1 MTSGPFDLRGKVAIV
16 TGGNGGIGL
25 GMARGLADAGAD
37 IAVVGRNEAKSNAA
51 VADLTK
57 AFSSEVE
64 AGSRQENASNQ
75 ESRAPFRFNRN
86 GKGSSR
92 GIRAISVVTDVTDKV
107 AVAAMV
113 ERVSGELGRIDILV
127 NNAGI
132 NIRKTPHAL
141 EPEEWESVI
150 KTNLTSAFLCSQAV
164 YPAMKQAGGGK
175 IINIGSMM
183 SIFGAS
189 FAPAYAASKGG
200 IVQFTRSCAV
210 AWAADNIQVNALLP
224 GWIDTDLTKR
234 AREQIDGLHDK
245 VLARTP
251 AARWGAIADFAGIAV
266 FLSSNASGF
275 VTGTAIPVDGGFSI
289 MG

>member
-1 MTSGPFDLRGKVAIV
+1 MPTSPFDLTGKVAIV

-25 GMARGLADAGAD
+25 GMARGLAEAGAA

-51 VADLTK
+51 VAEL
-57 AFSSEVE
+57 
-64 AGSRQENASNQ
+64 RQC
-75 ESRAPFRFNRN
+75 
-86 GKGSSR
+86 GVKV
-92 GIRAISVVTDVTDKV
+92 ISITADVTDKA
-107 AVAAMV
+107 AVTDMV
-113 ERVSGELGRIDILV
+113 TRASRELGRIDILV

-132 NIRKTPHAL
+132 NIRKPPHAL
-141 EPEEWESVI
+141 DIEEWDSVI
-150 KTNLTSAFLCSQAV
+150 RTNLTSAFLCSQAV

-183 SIFGAS
+183 SIFGTS

-210 AWAADNIQVNALLP
+210 AWAADNIQANAVLP
-224 GWIDTDLTKR
+224 GWIDTDLTRR
-234 AREQIDGLHDK
+234 AREQIDGLHDR

-266 FLSSNASGF
+266 FLASRASDF
-275 VTGTAIPVDGGFSI
+275 VTGTAIPVDGGYSV